1 MRRSRGGKFDS
12 HYILRVLLKGRNFR
26 EEISLESL
34 KSNPRTSIL
43 VKIWILLFTL
53 LSIKNLDE
61 N

>member
-43 VKIWILLFTL
+43 VKIWILLL
-53 LSIKNLDE
+53 IAIID
-61 N
+61 